1 MSERQVNFSEL
12 FNFCSP
18 WNHLG
23 GVQKSTSLPVLYRK
37 SILAKLSE
45 TETEE
50 NTIVNLCKFWPI
62 SHKSISNKCV
72 PKDSVSG
79 IQNFTVSSHID
90 LFIHSFNSRFNSFY
104 RFVFQKICILSICVT
119 AFAKFFQNFS
129 KLTIICY
136 NRTCH
141 KWHEL
146 I

>member
-62 SHKSISNKCV
+62 SDKSISNKCV

-90 LFIHSFNSRFNSFY
+90 LFIHRFNSRFNSFY
-104 RFVFQKICILSICVT
+104 RFVFHKNLYFVNLRDCLRQILS
-119 AFAKFFQNFS
+119 KFFETDIY
-129 KLTIICY
+129 L
-136 NRTCH
+136 
-141 KWHEL
+141 L
-146 I
+146 

>member
-79 IQNFTVSSHID
+79 IQNFTVSSNID

-104 RFVFQKICILSICVT
+104 RFVFHKNLYFVNLRDCLRQILS
-119 AFAKFFQNFS
+119 KFFETDIYLLYSN
-129 KLTIICY
+129 LP
-136 NRTCH
+136 
-141 KWHEL
+141 
-146 I
+146 